1 MDVPALGLRTRVSVT
16 KVISFVG
23 MSGVHDNREQA
34 LARFYD
40 ALARYAWWA
49 RRLSRARPGE
59 ALAMRKTLRRGA
71 GNLAGVEDLNSW
83 LWSRVAPKGEPRV
96 LDVGAGFGDTVLS
109 WAREHAGQY
118 LGLGLSRFQT
128 TQAVKQAELLGLSES
143 CRFQRSGFDDSPAGP
158 FDVIVSIET
167 LLYSSDVR
175 GTIQHLAS
183 CLAPGGTIVMVEDV
197 AASVEVAASP
207 AGRELLDRW
216 LAIRLPTHAEY
227 VDAIRAA
234 GLKLE
239 FDMDL
244 SHLLVLLAPADRE
257 RRARRLRRLRQL
269 LPIGRS
275 VVDAFLGG
283 LAMEELQNRG
293 ELSYRVLGATCP
305 R

>member
-1 MDVPALGLRTRVSVT
+1 
-16 KVISFVG
+16 
-23 MSGVHDNREQA
+23 
-34 LARFYD
+34 
-40 ALARYAWWA
+40 
-49 RRLSRARPGE
+49 
-59 ALAMRKTLRRGA
+59 
-71 GNLAGVEDLNSW
+71 
-83 LWSRVAPKGEPRV
+83 
-96 LDVGAGFGDTVLS
+96 
-109 WAREHAGQY
+109 
-118 LGLGLSRFQT
+118 
-128 TQAVKQAELLGLSES
+128 
-143 CRFQRSGFDDSPAGP
+143 
-158 FDVIVSIET
+158 
-167 LLYSSDVR
+167 
-175 GTIQHLAS
+175 
-183 CLAPGGTIVMVEDV
+183 MVEDV

-234 GLKLE
+234 GLRLE